1 MPSLG
6 VILSIL
12 RELITTEHSRR
23 VPEPSLVM
31 DDPQQVIA
39 YAEAG
44 RENGVMAPVYVFN
57 GANICEVIRAG
68 DIVVDLACGPANQL
82 AMVARLNPDVHFIGL
97 DTSSLMLQQ
106 ADELISR
113 QGLNNVNLRHCDITD
128 LSTFANDSIDVVV
141 STMALHHLPDV
152 LALERSYSEAARVL
166 KPGGGIYMM
175 DFGHLKSS
183 RSIDH
188 FAHQYADR
196 QPAVFTLD
204 YLNSLHA
211 AFYLE
216 DIRRAARPL
225 FGQAQLYSTFLM
237 PFMVVLKSP
246 ARRSADMALA
256 GKFAEMTQSLPRWHQ
271 KDLADLRTFFRMGG
285 LSCALLD

>member
-12 RELITTEHSRR
+12 RELVASEHSPRI
-23 VPEPSLVM
+23 PEPSLVM
-31 DDPQQVIA
+31 DDPQQVTA
-39 YAEAG
+39 YTEAG
-44 RENGVMAPVYVFN
+44 RENGVMAPVYIFN

-68 DIVVDLACGPANQL
+68 DIVVDLGCGPANQL
-82 AMVARLNPDVHFIGL
+82 AMVARLNPDVHFIGV
-97 DTSSLMLQQ
+97 DISSPMLQQ
-106 ADELISR
+106 ADELVSR
-113 QGLNNVNLRHCDITD
+113 QGLDNVKLRHGDITD
-128 LSTFANDSIDVVV
+128 LRAFANDSIDVVL

-152 LALERSYSEAARVL
+152 FALKRTYSEAARIL

-183 RSIDH
+183 RSINY

-196 QPAVFTLD
+196 QPAIFTLD

-216 DIRRAARPL
+216 DICRAAHPL

-237 PFMVVLKSP
+237 PFIVALKSS
-246 ARRSADMALA
+246 ARRSPDVALA
-256 GKFAEMTQSLPRWHQ
+256 AKLAAMVQSLPSWHQ
-271 KDLADLRTFFRMGG
+271 KDLADLKTFFRMGG